1 MAALPESADSA
12 VGEAEEEESEL
23 VEAAVEESAVDF
35 AVFPAMTAA
44 AAVDCELELMESV
57 VAAEGSALA
66 EDVAVVDESASVE
79 FAAVAE
85 LKESAV
91 VEASLFEP
99 ESAED
104 SGCLESEAAVKE
116 LAVVT
121 AFLASEVLLKEL
133 VPFSVACREDVGRF
147 GVADSA
153 VSQLGFHFQ

>member
-1 MAALPESADSA
+1 MVALPESADSA

-35 AVFPAMTAA
+35 AVFPAKTAA
-44 AAVDCELELMESV
+44 AAVVDCELELMESV

-66 EDVAVVDESASVE
+66 EDVAVVADESASVE

-104 SGCLESEAAVKE
+104 SGCLESESAVKE

-121 AFLASEVLLKEL
+121 AFLASEVLLMEL

-153 VSQLGFHFQ
+153 VS

>member
-1 MAALPESADSA
+1 M
-12 VGEAEEEESEL
+12 
-23 VEAAVEESAVDF
+23 EAAVEESAVDF

-66 EDVAVVDESASVE
+66 EDVVAVVADESASVE

-99 ESAED
+99 ESAVD
-104 SGCLESEAAVKE
+104 FGCLESEAAVKE

-133 VPFSVACREDVGRF
+133 VQFSVACREDVGRF
-147 GVADSA
+147 DVADSA